1 MYAIKNMVANRE
13 PSQSRE
19 ALHRRARSRWYLAPP
34 VGRLRAHRAVHA
46 RTLIALCA
54 GAAVAGCGAPA
65 KQDAKE
71 PKGRFPV
78 EVLSASFPSQQGL
91 ATTSDMVITVHNPGP
106 MRIPII
112 SVTVKCPG
120 VSEGGSGGSASG
132 IGGAGG
138 GFAYR
143 SSQQGVADPARPRFV
158 VNRIPT
164 RTARNYDRGRLDP
177 LERTSNFVDTF
188 PLGPLDAG
196 RTVTFRWNV
205 TAVHTGPFKVCY
217 RVNAGLY
224 GKAVAVPVS
233 SGEPIAGAFTGT
245 VAAKPPQAHI
255 GPDGHTV
262 VESPAQSG
270 SSP

>member
-1 MYAIKNMVANRE
+1 MLA
-13 PSQSRE
+13 
-19 ALHRRARSRWYLAPP
+19 RWYLAAP
-34 VGRLRAHRAVHA
+34 VGRLAAHRALDA
-46 RTLIALCA
+46 RALVPLCA
-54 GAAVAGCGAPA
+54 GAVALSGCGAPA

-71 PKGRFPV
+71 PRGRFPV
-78 EVLSASFPSQQGL
+78 EVVSASFPSQQRL
-91 ATTSDMVITVHNPGP
+91 ATTANMVIVVRNPGSQT
-106 MRIPII
+106 IPNV

-120 VSEGGSGGSASG
+120 TSEGGSGGSASG

-143 SSQQGVADPARPRFV
+143 STQPGVADPARPRFV
-158 VNRIPT
+158 VNTIPT

-188 PLGPLDAG
+188 PLGPLRAG

-205 TAVHTGPFKVCY
+205 TAVKTGSFKICY

-224 GKAVAVPVS
+224 GKAVAVPSS
-233 SGEPIAGAFTGT
+233 SGEPIAGQFSGE
-245 VAAKPPQAHI
+245 VAARPPQAHI

-262 VESPAQSG
+262 VEGQAQPG
-270 SSP
+270 Q